1 MLVLEMNKKLNRT
14 RFVQQG
20 FSLIEMAIVTV
31 IVGTLLGGLL
41 LSVAAL
47 RENNMRNE
55 AELKIEEIIEAL
67 YGFAQT
73 NGRLPCPATFNSD
86 GAESPAGGGNCTQDD
101 SFVPAATL
109 GLSGAVNGDGLLV
122 DPWQNPYR
130 YSVSDV
136 TTNAFTSVPIVAP
149 PQGIRGFW
157 PALVADL
164 RVCGEAA
171 CTNIVANQIPAVVLS
186 QGTDWAEFTG
196 ADADAT
202 ENAEATRNGYRH
214 NNDLNFVSTN
224 YIEDVYDDIISW
236 VSPNLLYSRMIS
248 AGQLP

>member
-1 MLVLEMNKKLNRT
+1 MLMLRMNTLSHHARQN
-14 RFVQQG
+14 QQG

-31 IVGTLLGGLL
+31 IVGALLGGLL

-47 RENNMRNE
+47 RENNLRNE

-67 YGFAQT
+67 YGYAQT
-73 NGRLPCPATFNSD
+73 NGRLPCPATFDSD
-86 GAESPAGGGNCTQDD
+86 GAENPVGGGNCVRDD
-101 SFVPAATL
+101 AFVPAATL

-136 TTNAFTSVPIVAP
+136 STNAFTSTPVIAP
-149 PQGIRGFW
+149 PAGIRGFW
-157 PALVADL
+157 PALAGDL
-164 RVCGEAA
+164 RVCAEAA
-171 CTNIVANQIPAVVLS
+171 CTNIVGNQIPAVVLS

-202 ENAEATRNGYRH
+202 ENAEATRSGYRH

-236 VSPNLLYSRMIS
+236 VSPNLLYTRMIS